1 MLAYLLAYGSATRRP
16 AERSGGAHSGEA
28 EAANVRRGS
37 RNVENLLSDLPR
49 VFVTRRLP
57 GDALARLSE
66 HAQLTVWE
74 GTAAPEP
81 SDLLNGAQYADGLL
95 CLLTDRVDAAFLER
109 CPRLRVISSCSVG
122 VDHIDL
128 VAAAARGI
136 PVGHTP
142 GVLAETTADLS
153 FALLLAAAR
162 HVVAADRFVRE
173 GGWSWGH
180 RWDPEG
186 FLGVDVHGAT
196 LGVVGLGAVGR
207 AVAARAGGFG
217 MRVLGWSRRRREIEG
232 VQSVAFDALIER
244 SDFVTLHLALTPET
258 RGLIDRATVLRMRSG
273 AVLVNAS
280 RGGIVDEAA
289 VAASLRSGHLAGAAF
304 DVFRDEPIAPDNPL
318 LAAPNVVLTP
328 HIGSASVSTRARMAD
343 LAVENL
349 LAGLDGRPLLHCA
362 NGS

>member
-1 MLAYLLAYGSATRRP
+1 MLVYLLTYGVATRHP
-16 AERSGGAHSGEA
+16 DGGSRGAYCRGSEA
-28 EAANVRRGS
+28 GNARRGS
-37 RNVENLLSDLPR
+37 RNAEDRLSDRPR

-66 HAQLTVWE
+66 HAQLTVWQ
-74 GTAAPEP
+74 GSSAPEP
-81 SDLLNGAQYADGLL
+81 SDLLNGAQDADGLL
-95 CLLTDRVDAAFLER
+95 CLLTDRIDAAFLER

-128 VAAAARGI
+128 VAAAARQI
-136 PVGHTP
+136 LVGHTP

-153 FALLLAAAR
+153 FALLLAVAR
-162 HVVAADRFVRE
+162 RVVDADRFVRE

-180 RWDPEG
+180 RWDPDG

-207 AVAARAGGFG
+207 AVAARARGFG
-217 MRVLGWSRRRREIEG
+217 MRVLGWSRRGREVDG
-232 VQSVAFDALIER
+232 VQGVEFDALIER

-258 RGLIDRATVLRMRSG
+258 RGLIDRATVLRMRAG
-273 AVLVNAS
+273 AVLVNTA

-289 VAASLRSGHLAGAAF
+289 VAACLRSGHLAGAAF
-304 DVFRDEPIAPDNPL
+304 DVFRDEPIAADNPL
-318 LAAPNVVLTP
+318 LAAPNVILTP

-349 LAGLDGRPLLHCA
+349 LAGLDGQPLPHGA
-362 NGS
+362 NRS